1 MSRTLSNSLLSACSM
16 AAAGLVV
23 LLSSAFAGEGTYD
36 YKGLSRT
43 FLWNATPN
51 AVFDTSKFKKNP
63 PYVIGFSNASVSNV
77 WRVDFANALYAA
89 AERHKDLIKRLIV
102 TDANDSPAKQ
112 VADIQDL
119 IQQGVD
125 LLIVSAA
132 TSEALDPIVT
142 RAMKQGIP
150 VVMVDRR
157 VASDNF
163 VTYVTANNP
172 ATGRFYAQWLVEML
186 HGKGNI
192 IMLPGIPGA
201 GSANE
206 RMVGAMEIFKQH
218 PDIKILDTQYT
229 DYSPAKGKTVAAGL
243 IQKYG
248 KSIDGI
254 WADGGAQVSGA
265 IEAFVDAGY
274 KDGEIPMGICGDYN
288 GCLLNAIKHKV
299 PVIDIDYPSAM
310 GGTAIDVA
318 LDVLAG
324 KPVPHIVQM
333 NADVMVTKGAETPSI
348 KADQWV
354 EDYAEMSKSPDYT
367 LGNGLGSDYDP
378 KTFKANYPR

>member
-1 MSRTLSNSLLSACSM
+1 MRYSLRSLGGACALGSASLLAALTAASA
-16 AAAGLVV
+16 G
-23 LLSSAFAGEGTYD
+23 GGTYVYD
-36 YKGLSRT
+36 GLART

-51 AVFDTSKFKKNP
+51 AVVDTTKYKKAG

-77 WRVDFANALYAA
+77 WRVDFANALYS
-89 AERHKDLIKRLIV
+89 EVSRNRNIIKKLIV

-142 RAMKQGIP
+142 RATKQGIP

-157 VASDNF
+157 VTSDNF
-163 VTYVTANNP
+163 VSFVTANNP
-172 ATGRFYAQWLVEML
+172 ATGRLYAQWLVEML

-206 RMVGAMEIFKQH
+206 RMVGAMEIFNQH

-265 IEAFVDAGY
+265 FEAFVDAGY
-274 KDGEIPMGICGDYN
+274 KEGEIPIGICGDYN
-288 GCLLNAIKHKV
+288 GCLLNAVKHKV
-299 PVIDIDYPSAM
+299 PVIDIDYPAAM
-310 GGTAIDVA
+310 GGVAVDVA
-318 LDVLAG
+318 LEVLAG
-324 KPVPHIVQM
+324 KPVPHIVQI
-333 NADVMVTKGAETPSI
+333 NADIIVSKGAETKSV

-354 EDYAEMSKSPDYT
+354 EDYALMDKSPDYN
-367 LGNGLGSDYDP
+367 LGNGLGPDYDP
-378 KTFKANYPR
+378 KTFKPDYPR

>member
-1 MSRTLSNSLLSACSM
+1 MTRYSLRSVVGACALGSASLLAALTAASA
-16 AAAGLVV
+16 G
-23 LLSSAFAGEGTYD
+23 GGTYVYD
-36 YKGLSRT
+36 GLGRT

-51 AVFDTSKFKKNP
+51 AVVDTTKYKKAG

-77 WRVDFANALYAA
+77 WRVDFANALYS
-89 AERHKDLIKRLIV
+89 EVSRNRNMIKKLIV

-157 VASDNF
+157 VTSNNF
-163 VTYVTANNP
+163 VTFVTANNP
-172 ATGRFYAQWLVEML
+172 ATGRLYAQWLVEML

-206 RMVGAMEIFKQH
+206 RMVGAMEIFSQH

-265 IEAFVDAGY
+265 MEAFVDAGY
-274 KDGEIPMGICGDYN
+274 KDGEIPIGICGDYN

-310 GGTAIDVA
+310 GGVAVDLA

-324 KPVPHIVQM
+324 KPVPHIAQI
-333 NADVMVTKGAETPSI
+333 NADIMVSKGAETKSV

-354 EDYAEMSKSPDYT
+354 EDYALMDKSPDYT
-367 LGNGLGSDYDP
+367 LGNGLGPDYDP
-378 KTFKANYPR
+378 KTFKPDYPR

>member
-1 MSRTLSNSLLSACSM
+1 MRYSLRSLGGACALGSASLLAALTAASA
-16 AAAGLVV
+16 G
-23 LLSSAFAGEGTYD
+23 GGTYVYD
-36 YKGLSRT
+36 GLART

-51 AVFDTSKFKKNP
+51 AVVDTTKYKKAG

-77 WRVDFANALYAA
+77 WRVDFANALYS
-89 AERHKDLIKRLIV
+89 EVSRNRNIIKKLIV

-142 RAMKQGIP
+142 RATKQGIP

-157 VASDNF
+157 VTSDNF
-163 VTYVTANNP
+163 VSFVTANNP
-172 ATGRFYAQWLVEML
+172 ATGRLYAQWLVEML

-206 RMVGAMEIFKQH
+206 RMVGAMEIFNQH

-265 IEAFVDAGY
+265 FEAFVDAGY
-274 KDGEIPMGICGDYN
+274 KEGEIPIGICGDYN
-288 GCLLNAIKHKV
+288 GCLLNAVKHKV
-299 PVIDIDYPSAM
+299 PVIDIDYPAAM
-310 GGTAIDVA
+310 GGVAVDVA
-318 LDVLAG
+318 LEVLAG
-324 KPVPHIVQM
+324 KPVPHIVQI
-333 NADVMVTKGAETPSI
+333 NADIVVSKGAETKSV

-354 EDYAEMSKSPDYT
+354 EDYALMDKSPDYN
-367 LGNGLGSDYDP
+367 LGNGLGPDYDP
-378 KTFKANYPR
+378 KTFKPDYPR